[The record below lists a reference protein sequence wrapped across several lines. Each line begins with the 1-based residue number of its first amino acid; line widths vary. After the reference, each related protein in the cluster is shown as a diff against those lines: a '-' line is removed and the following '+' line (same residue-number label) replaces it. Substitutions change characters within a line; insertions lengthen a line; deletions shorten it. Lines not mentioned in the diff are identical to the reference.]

1 LALRVGPQ
9 KTPLG
14 RPSPYLLVAA
24 VLMRRTWLF
33 RWPLSVGV
41 GRVSNVL
48 RDSAIAIEMAMAV
61 G

>member
-1 LALRVGPQ
+1 
-9 KTPLG
+9 
-14 RPSPYLLVAA
+14 
-24 VLMRRTWLF
+24 MRRTWLF